1 MITVQLDN
9 NSPQKTSGTL
19 SSEIISCPKYV
30 KTHHLPLHTFVKF
43 EEIVK
48 KLYLISSITYLIQ
61 HIPVKKLF

>member
-1 MITVQLDN
+1 MYKITVQLDS

-19 SSEIISCPKYV
+19 SSEIICCPKYV

-48 KLYLISSITYLIQ
+48 K
-61 HIPVKKLF
+61 